1 MAKWTEPTPTTH
13 LATLTLEG
21 QPVEVSF
28 IVDDCDDEGG
38 TEWLLDLVK
47 IGGAWVAAV
56 DALSTQFCMVLQEAL
71 RAEEAAFY
79 GAASFEPEPAETH
92 ARHSVIN
99 ERGQVVVA

>member
-1 MAKWTEPTPTTH
+1 MAKWTEQTPTTH

-21 QPVEVSF
+21 QPVEVSY
-28 IVDDCDDEGG
+28 IVDECDDEGG
-38 TEWLLDLVK
+38 TEWLLDLVR

-56 DALSTQFCMVLQEAL
+56 DALSTDFCMALQAAL

-79 GAASFEPEPAETH
+79 GACFSEPEPAETH

-99 ERGQVVVA
+99 ERGLVVVA